1 MKSYT
6 SRQDF
11 TKALNDEIDWF
22 KKYLSDSYSNLDL
35 YLKSKIEVG
44 DFVFLKSCL
53 DKGIVQE
60 FSLELR
66 NPNQKISDRIIK
78 VSILTL
84 KGTLK
89 TSLDDIVIYSDAAR
103 LLYNKQVVV
112 NQETPKKANDEIP
125 F

>member
-1 MKSYT
+1 MKNYT
-6 SRQDF
+6 SRPDF

-22 KKYLSDSYSNLDL
+22 KKYLSDSYRNLDL

-44 DFVFLKSCL
+44 DFVLLKSSL
-53 DKGIVQE
+53 DKGIVQN
-60 FSLELR
+60 FSLELKS
-66 NPNQKISDRIIK
+66 PNEKMSERLIK

-89 TSLDDIVIYSDAAR
+89 TSLDDIVVYSDAAK
-103 LLYNKQVVV
+103 LLYDKKEYQ
-112 NQETPKKANDEIP
+112 PKIYKDEIP